1 MKVGD
6 LVRWTY
12 AVGIVTYIYTDPF
25 GHLVRVFYPWGES
38 DTVEDDLEVLH
49 EEG

>member
-12 AVGIVTYIYTDPF
+12 AVGVITYIYTDPIS
-25 GHLVRVFYPWGES
+25 HLVRVLYPWGES
-38 DTVEDDLEVLH
+38 DTVVEDLEVIS
-49 EEG
+49 ESR